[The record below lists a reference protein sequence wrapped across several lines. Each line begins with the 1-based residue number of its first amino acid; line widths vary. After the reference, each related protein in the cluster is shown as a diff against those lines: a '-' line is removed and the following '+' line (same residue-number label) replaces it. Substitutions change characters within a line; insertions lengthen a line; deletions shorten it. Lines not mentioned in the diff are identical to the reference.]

1 MKSGKLFL
9 LMVNIV
15 LTDIM
20 CQIVEQ
26 IDELLKKLDN
36 HFI

>member
-9 LMVNIV
+9 SMVNIV

-20 CQIVEQ
+20 CQIVDQ